1 MLLAFL
7 CVGTLV
13 FFVAHKAV
21 RITVD
26 TVIDLVSRNPSDL
39 AYIRSHH
46 TAFDAARFTRAA

>member
-39 AYIRSHH
+39 ADIRSHH